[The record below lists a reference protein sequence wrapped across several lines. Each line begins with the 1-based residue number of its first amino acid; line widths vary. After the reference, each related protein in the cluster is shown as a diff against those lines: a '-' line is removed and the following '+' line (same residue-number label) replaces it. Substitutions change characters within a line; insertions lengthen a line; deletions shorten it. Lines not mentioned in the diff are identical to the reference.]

1 VAGKATFMTPA
12 KEDTVTAKQLTDQSL
27 SELVQRLSNQTSTLV
42 RKEIQLAQQ
51 ELQNKGKRAGLG
63 VGLLGAGGLVAL
75 YAVGALI
82 AAAVLGLAT
91 AVPPWL
97 AALIVAVALFAIAG
111 VLALLGKKQV
121 QRAMP
126 PKPET
131 AIESVQS
138 DIAEVKERAGRK

>member
-1 VAGKATFMTPA
+1 MPGKATLMSPA
-12 KEDTVTAKQLTDQSL
+12 KEDTVAAKQLSDQSL
-27 SELVQRLSNQTSTLV
+27 GELVQRLSNQTSTLV

-63 VGLLGAGGLVAL
+63 VGLLGGGGLVAL

-82 AAAVLGLAT
+82 AAAVLGLST
-91 AVPPWL
+91 AVAPWL
-97 AALIVAVALFAIAG
+97 AALIVAVALFVIAG

-121 QRAMP
+121 QRALP

-138 DIAEVKERAGRK
+138 DIAEVKERAGHK

>member
-1 VAGKATFMTPA
+1 MAGKATFMTPA
-12 KEDTVTAKQLTDQSL
+12 KEDTVAAKQVTDQSL
-27 SELVQRLSNQTSTLV
+27 SELVQQLSNQTSTLV

-63 VGLLGAGGLVAL
+63 VGLLGGGGLLAL

-91 AVPPWL
+91 AVASWL
-97 AALIVAVALFAIAG
+97 AALIVAVALFVIAG